1 MGIVENV
8 DPDGLL
14 EYSVV
19 FTDRSLNSMS
29 QSFQQVM
36 RDISAGLKEAY
47 KAEATVLV
55 PGGGTFGMEA
65 IARQFGGDQDCLV
78 VRNGWFSFRW
88 SEIFEKGG
96 FAKQT
101 KIMCAHQ
108 NNASAGT
115 NSYQPFAPAPVED
128 VISEIKAF
136 NPGLVCAPHVETS
149 AGMLLPDDYIKA
161 VADAAHEVGALF
173 ALDCVASGA
182 LFVDMAS
189 LGVDV
194 LLTAPQKGWTSTPC
208 AGVVMLGSRAVA
220 KLSDTNSSSYVC
232 DVAKWHAIMQAYE
245 NGGHAYHAT
254 MPTDGLVTFREAIAE
269 TREFGFENARQAQ
282 IELGKRMRALMQ
294 EHGFASV
301 AAEGFQAPSV
311 IVSFTDDADMKS
323 GKKFMQQGVQIA
335 AGVPLQVGEGDE
347 YMSFRIG
354 LFGLDKLM
362 NIDRTVSLF
371 EQALGKV
378 ESA

>member
-29 QSFQQVM
+29 KSFQQVM

-47 KAEATVLV
+47 QAEACVLI
-55 PGGGTFGMEA
+55 PGGGTFAMEA
-65 IARQFGGDQDCLV
+65 IARQFGGGQDCLV
-78 VRNGWFSFRW
+78 VRNGWFSYRW
-88 SEIFEKGG
+88 SEIFEKGD

-101 KIMCAHQ
+101 KVMCAGQ
-108 NNASAGT
+108 TGAVSGQ
-115 NSYQPFAPAPVED
+115 NSYKPFAPAAIEEV
-128 VISEIKAF
+128 VAEIKSF
-136 NPGLVCAPHVETS
+136 QPGLVCAPHVETS
-149 AGMLLPDDYIKA
+149 AGMMLPDDYIRA
-161 VADAAHEVGALF
+161 IADAAHEAGALF
-173 ALDCVASGA
+173 VLDCVASGA
-182 LFVDMAS
+182 LFVDMAK
-189 LGVDV
+189 LGVDI

-220 KLSDTNSSSYVC
+220 KLADTNSSSYVC

-254 MPTDGLVTFREAIAE
+254 MPTDGLVTFRDAIAE
-269 TREFGFENARQAQ
+269 TRAFGFEQARKAQ
-282 IELGKRMRALMQ
+282 IELGRQMRALM
-294 EHGFASV
+294 ESHGFVSV

-311 IVSFTDDADMKS
+311 IVSFTNDPDMKS

-335 AGVPLQVGEGDE
+335 AGVPLQVGEGEE

-371 EQALGKV
+371 EKALTQV
-378 ESA
+378 ETA

>member
-36 RDISAGLKEAY
+36 RDISTGLKEAY

-65 IARQFGGDQDCLV
+65 IARQFGGGQDCLV

-101 KIMCAHQ
+101 KIMCAQQ

-128 VISEIKAF
+128 VIAEIKSF

-254 MPTDGLVTFREAIAE
+254 MPTDGLVTFRDAIAE

-282 IELGKRMRALMQ
+282 IELGKRMRVLMQ

>member
-65 IARQFGGDQDCLV
+65 IARQFGGGEDCLV

-101 KIMCAHQ
+101 KVMCAHQ
-108 NNASAGT
+108 NSASAGT
-115 NSYQPFAPAPVED
+115 NSYQPFAPAPVEQ
-128 VISEIKAF
+128 VIAEIKAF

-173 ALDCVASGA
+173 VLDCVASGA
-182 LFVDMAS
+182 LFVDMAG

-220 KLSDTNSSSYVC
+220 KLADTNSSSYVC

-254 MPTDGLVTFREAIAE
+254 MPTDGLVTFRDAIAE

-294 EHGFASV
+294 AHGFTSV
-301 AAEGFQAPSV
+301 AADGFQAPSV

-335 AGVPLQVGEGDE
+335 AGVPLQVGEGEE

>member
-65 IARQFGGDQDCLV
+65 IARQFGGGQDCLV

-96 FAKQT
+96 FAKKT
-101 KIMCAHQ
+101 KVMCAHQ
-108 NNASAGT
+108 NSASAGI
-115 NSYQPFAPAPVED
+115 NSYRPFAPAPVED
-128 VISEIKAF
+128 VIAEIKAF

-149 AGMLLPDDYIKA
+149 AGMLLPDEYIKA

-254 MPTDGLVTFREAIAE
+254 MPTDGLVTFRDAIAE

-282 IELGKRMRALMQ
+282 IELGRRMRALMQ
-294 EHGFASV
+294 EHGFPSV

-311 IVSFTDDADMKS
+311 IVSFTDDVDMKS

-335 AGVPLQVGEGDE
+335 AGVPLQVGEAED

>member
-36 RDISAGLKEAY
+36 RDISAGLKDAY
-47 KAEATVLV
+47 KAEATVLI

-96 FAKQT
+96 FARQT
-101 KIMCAHQ
+101 KVMCAHQ
-108 NNASAGT
+108 SQAGS
-115 NSYQPFAPAPVED
+115 NSYQPFEPAPVEE
-128 VISEIKAF
+128 VVAKIKSF
-136 NPGLVCAPHVETS
+136 KPGLVCAPHVETS
-149 AGMLLPDDYIKA
+149 AGMLLPDAYIKII
-161 VADAAHEVGALF
+161 ADAAHEVGALF
-173 ALDCVASGA
+173 VLDCVASGA
-182 LFVDMAS
+182 LFVDMAG

-220 KLSDTNSSSYVC
+220 KLAETNSSSYVC

-254 MPTDGLVTFREAIAE
+254 MPTDGLVTFRDAIAE
-269 TREFGFENARQAQ
+269 TREFGFEKARQAQ
-282 IELGKRMRALMQ
+282 IELGSRMRQLM
-294 EHGFASV
+294 EAHGFVSV
-301 AAEGFQAPSV
+301 AAEGYQAPSV
-311 IVSFTDDADMKS
+311 IVSFTNDADMKS

-335 AGVPLQVGEGDE
+335 AGVPLQIGEGEE

-371 EQALGKV
+371 EQALTQV
-378 ESA
+378 ETA